1 LACEGTDV
9 QAGYAAQEAYWR
21 RQLADAPVW
30 DLPFDSPR
38 PPVQSFIR
46 ERETRDLN
54 AKLCAELNLFC
65 AREHVALFTTL
76 LTVFVI
82 LLHRYTEQD
91 DVIVGSVAAVKRQDG
106 ELLGN
111 PVALR
116 INVGDAPSVLE
127 LCGRVADTTAEA
139 VANSD
144 CPFAALVDGLHSETN
159 IARAPIFQVMFLCSP
174 TMSSTPLSIE
184 LLDDVASSVASCDLV
199 LSAFEAA
206 DALRISCE
214 YDADLFEAAS
224 MQRMLGHLEML
235 LRGMVAN
242 PEQSVVRLPL
252 LTEAERHQLL
262 GGWNETQMLAL
273 PNKCIHQLFE
283 EQVERTPDAVA
294 VRDEDRALTY
304 GDLNR
309 RANQLA
315 HYLRRLGVRPE
326 SRVGLCVERSLD
338 MVVGVLGILKASAA
352 YVPLDP
358 LYPPE
363 RLAFM
368 LADSQAHVVVTQV
381 KVLDRIDASYSGHHS
396 AQIVQLDT
404 DQAIIAAESEENPV
418 NHLEWSNC
426 AYVIYTSGSTGQ
438 PKGVEGLHQGVIN
451 RCQWMWETVP
461 FEQGEV
467 CCQKT
472 SLSFVDSV
480 WEIFGPLLRG
490 VPLFVIPDHAL
501 QDPVHLVSMLAQQR
515 VTRIVMVPSLLSV
528 LLHTHEDLAS
538 QLPQLNVWTSSGE
551 ALSTHLCDDF
561 HAKLPGRL
569 LLNLYGSSEV
579 AADATWH
586 NTSARQSRDTVPIGR
601 PISNTRAYIFDR
613 YFQPTPIGV
622 AGELYISG
630 PGLAR
635 GYAGDPTLTAAKF
648 IPHPFAPPNM
658 GGARLYKTGDRARYL
673 TDGNIEFLGRSDHQ
687 VKVRGFRIELGEI
700 ESTLRQHPAIRD
712 TAVVARQR
720 ASGDLMLVAY
730 VVLKPGYAAQNHELR
745 SLLYTRLPY
754 YMLPDAYVTL
764 PALPLTPNGK
774 LNRTALPPPEPTI
787 ATEAEGYIAP
797 RTPLEHALAQ
807 MWTGLLGLERI
818 GINDDFMHLGG
829 HSLLLMQLLSRV
841 HQKYHVILP
850 LRELF
855 TINLTIADLARV
867 ILEKQLEQ
875 IKPDQLLSLVQ
886 EMEELSDEEARDL
899 SATLNSE

>member
-1 LACEGTDV
+1 MAYKGTEM

-21 RQLADAPVW
+21 RQLTDAPVL

-46 ERETRDLN
+46 ERETLDLD
-54 AKLCAELNLFC
+54 ATFCAELSRFC
-65 AREHVALFTTL
+65 AREHVTLFTSL
-76 LTVFVI
+76 LTAFAV

-91 DVIVGSVAAVKRQDG
+91 DVIVGSLAVVRQQDG
-106 ELLGN
+106 EPLGN

-116 INVGDAPSVLE
+116 INLAGATSVRE
-127 LCGRVADTTAEA
+127 LCRRVAHTMAEA

-144 CPFAALVDGLHSETN
+144 YPFAALVNALHPEAN
-159 IARAPIFQVMFLCSP
+159 NARAPIFQVMFLCSG
-174 TMSSTPLSIE
+174 TISGTPLSSA
-184 LLDDVASSVASCDLV
+184 LLEDVASSAASCDVV

-206 DALRISCE
+206 GAIRISCE

-224 MQRMLGHLEML
+224 IQRMLGHFDLL
-235 LRGMVAN
+235 LRGLVAN
-242 PEQSVVRLPL
+242 PEDSIVRLPL
-252 LTEAERHQLL
+252 LTDSERHQLL
-262 GGWNETQMLAL
+262 GEWNETQMLSL
-273 PNKCIHQLFE
+273 PDRCVHQLFE

-294 VRDEDRALTY
+294 VRDENSALTY
-304 GDLNR
+304 RDLNR

-338 MVVGVLGILKASAA
+338 MIVGLLGILKAGAA

-368 LADSQAHVVVTQV
+368 LADTQAHVVLTQV
-381 KVLDRIDASYSGHHS
+381 KVLSRIDASYSGRYSGH
-396 AQIVQLDT
+396 IVRLDT
-404 DQAIIAAESEENPV
+404 DQAIIAAESQENPV
-418 NHLEWSNC
+418 NHLQWTNC

-461 FEQGEV
+461 FEEGEL

-480 WEIFGPLLRG
+480 WEIFGPLLKG
-490 VPLFVIPDHAL
+490 VPLFLIPDHVL
-501 QDPVHLVSMLAQQR
+501 QDPLHLVSILADQR
-515 VTRIVMVPSLLSV
+515 VTRIVVVPSLLSV
-528 LLHTHEDLAS
+528 LLHTHGDLAS
-538 QLPQLNVWTSSGE
+538 QLPQLKVWISSGE

-561 HAKLPGRL
+561 HTKLPGRL

-586 NTSARQSRDTVPIGR
+586 NTSARQSRDSVPIGR
-601 PISNTRAYIFDR
+601 PISNMRAYIFDR
-613 YFQPTPIGV
+613 YLQPTPIGV
-622 AGELYISG
+622 AGELHISG

-635 GYAGDPTLTAAKF
+635 AYAGDPKLTAAKF

-673 TDGNIEFLGRSDHQ
+673 PEGNIEYLGRNDHQ

-700 ESTLRQHPAIRD
+700 ESVLRQHPAIRE
-712 TAVVARQR
+712 AVVEARQG

-730 VVLKPGYAAQNHELR
+730 VVPKPGNAAHSDELR
-745 SLLYTRLPY
+745 FLLHTRLPY
-754 YMLPDAYVTL
+754 YMLPAAYVVL
-764 PALPLTPNGK
+764 QALPLTPNGK
-774 LNRTALPPPEPTI
+774 VNRSALPPPEPTI
-787 ATEAEGYIAP
+787 ATEAEGYVAP

-818 GINDDFMHLGG
+818 GIHEDFMRLGG
-829 HSLLLMQLLSRV
+829 HSLLLMQLLWRV
-841 HQKYHVILP
+841 HQNYHVILP
-850 LRELF
+850 LGELF

-875 IKPDQLLSLVQ
+875 IEPDQLLSMFQ
-886 EMEELSDEEARDL
+886 EIRELSDEEAQAL
-899 SATLNSE
+899 SMTSNRE